1 MALVTGPSGAGKSI
15 TVRRFARSLDEARFR
30 VVYLSHAR
38 STLTGFLRSINR
50 ALELP
55 MRQHGSDLFDQ
66 AHAHLTANGPDR
78 GPHPVL
84 VLDDAEA
91 MTPDLFDVLRRLTN
105 YALDAEDRFS
115 VLITGTD
122 AVLRTLRDPALEP
135 FNTRLGFV
143 HNLRGFTL
151 EDTRNYVAFQLRYAG
166 ARDQLF
172 AEGAI
177 KKLFQASGGTPRRIN
192 QLALHALIQ
201 GAVLRDHLRVHDPA
215 APEPSPLRH
224 RRGRVMRGWM
234 CFLVPRDWTG
244 EQALLAARLLRMAL
258 DALWEVHGEEMA
270 TVLGDAPESRW
281 EGVWPKDIE
290 EVDEDDI
297 PF

>member
-1 MALVTGPSGAGKSI
+1 MSAQTLPEPVKVRLQSHYAFVRLPFRKTMGYDEMFDSRSQRELLHGLLLWSEVRGMALVTGPSGAGKSI

-38 STLTGFLRSINR
+38 STLVGFLRSINR
-50 ALELP
+50 ALDLP
-55 MRQHGSDLFDQ
+55 MRQHTSDLFDQ

-78 GPHPVL
+78 GPHAVL

-91 MTPDLFDVLRRLTN
+91 MVPELFDVLRRLTN

-115 VLITGTD
+115 ILITGTD

-143 HNLRGFTL
+143 HTLRGFNL
-151 EDTRNYVAFQLRYAG
+151 EDTRNYVLFQLRHAG
-166 ARDQLF
+166 ASDQLF

-192 QLALHALIQ
+192 QLALHVLIQ
-201 GAVLRDHLRVHDPA
+201 GAVLGIDTITAEFMTQQLSHHPLYDPA
-215 APEPSPLRH
+215 
-224 RRGRVMRGWM
+224 
-234 CFLVPRDWTG
+234 TG
-244 EQALLAARLLRMAL
+244 
-258 DALWEVHGEEMA
+258 
-270 TVLGDAPESRW
+270 S
-281 EGVWPKDIE
+281 
-290 EVDEDDI
+290 
-297 PF
+297 